1 MKLKNI
7 LKAAICAFGQNTF
20 DSFSLEEEEFIRAL
34 DYYITEKNNYEEMFE
49 EYAYELEY
57 NTEDI
62 ENICDNCKYKNKDWD
77 YLNIIANC
85 RLAYIQTITKDK
97 TIDAEAFV
105 DNIVKEF
112 NKISK

>member
-1 MKLKNI
+1 
-7 LKAAICAFGQNTF
+7 
-20 DSFSLEEEEFIRAL
+20 
-34 DYYITEKNNYEEMFE
+34 MFE

-57 NTEDI
+57 DTGNI
-62 ENICDNCKYKNKDWD
+62 ENMCNKCRYKNKDLD
-77 YLNIIANC
+77 YVNILTSC